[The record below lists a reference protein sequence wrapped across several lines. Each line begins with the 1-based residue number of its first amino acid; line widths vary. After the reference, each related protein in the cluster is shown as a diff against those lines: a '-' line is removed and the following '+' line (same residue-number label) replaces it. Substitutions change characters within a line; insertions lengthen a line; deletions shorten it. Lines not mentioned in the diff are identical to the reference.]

1 MDDQTRKAY
10 WQTLS
15 AVLALEE
22 KTSYLR
28 EDEIKAEEAIYSIPM
43 EKDTEDAWEDWAAYI
58 EQKMAAARK
67 LERLKFKLSGAV
79 NA

>member
-1 MDDQTRKAY
+1 MDEQTRKAY
-10 WQTLS
+10 WQALS
-15 AVLALEE
+15 AILGLEE

-28 EDEIKAEEAIYSIPM
+28 DDEIKAEDAIYTIPM
-43 EKDTEDAWEDWAAYI
+43 ERDLVDAWEDWAAYI

>member
-10 WQTLS
+10 WQALS
-15 AVLALEE
+15 AILALEE
-22 KTSYLR
+22 KTSHLR
-28 EDEIKAEEAIYSIPM
+28 DDEVKAEEAIYSIRP
-43 EKDTEDAWEDWAAYI
+43 EKDYDGTWEDWASYI

>member
-1 MDDQTRKAY
+1 MDEQTRKAY
-10 WQTLS
+10 WQALS
-15 AVLALEE
+15 AILGLEE

-28 EDEIKAEEAIYSIPM
+28 DDEIKAEDAIYTIPM
-43 EKDTEDAWEDWAAYI
+43 EKDLVDAWEDWAAYI

>member
-10 WQTLS
+10 WQALS
-15 AVLALEE
+15 AILGLEE

-28 EDEIKAEEAIYSIPM
+28 DDEIKAEDAIYTIPM
-43 EKDTEDAWEDWAAYI
+43 EKDLVDAWEDWAAYI

>member
-1 MDDQTRKAY
+1 
-10 WQTLS
+10 
-15 AVLALEE
+15 
-22 KTSYLR
+22 
-28 EDEIKAEEAIYSIPM
+28 M
-43 EKDTEDAWEDWAAYI
+43 EKDCVDAWEDWAAYI

>member
-15 AVLALEE
+15 AILALEE
-22 KTSYLR
+22 KTNHLND
-28 EDEIKAEEAIYSIPM
+28 DEVKVEEAIYSIRP
-43 EKDTEDAWEDWAAYI
+43 ESDKDGLWEMWSEYI
-58 EQKMAAARK
+58 EQRMAAARK

-79 NA
+79 NT

>member
-1 MDDQTRKAY
+1 MNDETRKAY

-15 AVLALEE
+15 AIFALEE
-22 KTSYLR
+22 KTSHLR
-28 EDEIKAEEAIYSIPM
+28 DDEIKAEDAIYTSRP
-43 EKDTEDAWEDWAAYI
+43 ENDKDGLWEMWAEYI

-79 NA
+79 YA

>member
-10 WQTLS
+10 WQALS
-15 AVLALEE
+15 AIFALDE
-22 KTSYLR
+22 KTSHLN
-28 EDEIKAEEAIYSIPM
+28 EDEVKVEEAIYSIRP
-43 EKDTEDAWEDWAAYI
+43 ENDKDGLWEMWSEYI
-58 EQKMAAARK
+58 EQRMAADRK